1 MKPQGPQGERLA
13 AVPDRE
19 LVAGVRRREP
29 AALERFFDFY
39 YDRVFGHVV
48 RMVGDPHQAEDV
60 AHDIFL
66 RLHRNLERL
75 DPERDPT
82 GWVFTV
88 AANGVRDFWRSRV
101 HHEQRRQAPLADEHL
116 EVIPSQQDDPL
127 EQLDR
132 QQDADVVSQALA
144 ELSESDREI
153 ILLRDYENLDTA
165 TIAEVLELQPDAV
178 RQRHSRAVA
187 RLGEAFRRILARA
200 NREP

>member
-1 MKPQGPQGERLA
+1 MQPQDPQSERVA
-13 AVPDRE
+13 AVPDRD
-19 LVAGVRRREP
+19 LLAGVRRREP
-29 AALERFFDFY
+29 AALERFFDYY
-39 YDRVFGHVV
+39 YDRVYGHVA

-82 GWVFTV
+82 AWVFTV
-88 AANGVRDFWRSRV
+88 ASNGVRDFWRSRG
-101 HHEQRRQAPLADEHL
+101 HKEHRRQTPLADELL
-116 EVIPSQQDDPL
+116 EVIPSQQDDLL

-132 QQDADVVSQALA
+132 KQDADIVMRALA

-153 ILLRDYENLDTA
+153 ILLRDYEDLDTA
-165 TIAEVLELQPDAV
+165 TIAAVLGVQPDAI

-187 RLGEAFRRILARA
+187 RLGTAFRRLLEQA